1 MKTLNYCV
9 YVNGDRTFMPGI
21 FLSETV
27 SEKKHPWLQANFSF
41 FGKKTVFFA
50 VFVDKQNFFHIL
62 STVIGNLALIYQKYL
77 W

>member
-27 SEKKHPWLQANFSF
+27 SEKNILGLQANFSF
-41 FGKKTVFFA
+41 FGKKTVFFRG
-50 VFVDKQNFFHIL
+50 ICR
-62 STVIGNLALIYQKYL
+62 
-77 W
+77 